1 MKTNALMRVSREYF
15 AKRKSFLAKAGE
27 NEALNVC
34 PLHYPVSLTVC
45 NTRGNSFRVA
55 CLL

>member
-27 NEALNVC
+27 NEALNVS
-34 PLHYPVSLTVC
+34 PLHYPVS
-45 NTRGNSFRVA
+45 NRRGNSFRVA